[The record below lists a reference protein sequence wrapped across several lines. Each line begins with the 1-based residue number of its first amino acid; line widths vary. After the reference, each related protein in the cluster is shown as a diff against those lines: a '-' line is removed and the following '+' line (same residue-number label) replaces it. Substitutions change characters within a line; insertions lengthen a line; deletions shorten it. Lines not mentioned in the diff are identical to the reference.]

1 MSENN
6 ENLELNEAVENNAAE
21 VEATPVVETQKVAS
35 AVAEE
40 EFDWDAFEGKK
51 ATGASVSKEQM
62 TDLYNNTFSILQ
74 EKECVDGTV
83 FQ

>member
-21 VEATPVVETQKVAS
+21 VEATPVVETQKIAS

-40 EFDWDAFEGKK
+40 EFDYTILGKRLADFCK
-51 ATGASVSKEQM
+51 T
-62 TDLYNNTFSILQ
+62 LNH
-74 EKECVDGTV
+74 
-83 FQ
+83 